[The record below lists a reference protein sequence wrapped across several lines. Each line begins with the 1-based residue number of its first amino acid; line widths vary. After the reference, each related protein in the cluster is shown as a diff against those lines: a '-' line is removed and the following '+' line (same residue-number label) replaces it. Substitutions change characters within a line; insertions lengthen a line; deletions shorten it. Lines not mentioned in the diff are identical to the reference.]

1 MSLKSI
7 IQLLLIITII
17 SLILITYKLYFST
30 DLTNVKIDKS
40 LNSENNNLET

>member
-17 SLILITYKLYFST
+17 SLILITYKFYFSA
-30 DLTNVKIDKS
+30 DLTNVKIDA
-40 LNSENNNLET
+40 N